1 MAREPLVL
9 SDAERRMVEGT
20 WPMELITDDARQPLA
35 VSTATDFAMRVL
47 LSDHLED
54 VVVFRGGGD
63 ALGLPTSACLPDWLL
78 ESIAAG
84 DADGSSGASVLRF
97 LRHAVEKHPEAA
109 KTHKA
114 TVEFMNADGVQKEAK
129 PKRRERSPVRRRPR
143 SDASGSRSRS
153 RSRSPERRDAR
164 AISASPPATVEDD
177 PKSLGPRLA
186 AAEAKVAAGD
196 ARARD
201 LYVCELRRLRTYRR
215 RPAFDLGK
223 GPCALLGARRTKTC
237 RHYQV
242 ADALGD
248 LARWTLSWDT
258 QDDGVFVGGRG
269 AGKGLHVDQ
278 VLWSN
283 VGHNF
288 FGHKL
293 LATWPPGAV
302 STELHASLLDS
313 VLTPPLSE
321 PQLAALRA
329 ASRIVLLRPGDVF
342 LMSGGVAHATLSVSD
357 DALNV
362 TAYESLVT
370 LHPAHA
376 RHFLRT
382 GDTSGPYGTKRG
394 AMPPDE
400 VEEYKDLM
408 IDALEAVALRPRPD
422 ARTARF
428 DVAPADAFAFS
439 TVLREVAAATAKLL
453 VEADAY
459 FDRHVPSAVRAGL
472 RQIAELDRDAA
483 RRSGGA

>member
-63 ALGLPTSACLPDWLL
+63 ALGLPTSACLPGWLL

-129 PKRRERSPVRRRPR
+129 PKRRERSP
-143 SDASGSRSRS
+143 
-153 RSRSPERRDAR
+153 
-164 AISASPPATVEDD
+164 
-177 PKSLGPRLA
+177 
-186 AAEAKVAAGD
+186 VAAGD

-283 VGHNF
+283 VGHNY

-329 ASRIVLLRPGDVF
+329 ASRVVLLRPGDVF

-459 FDRHVPSAVRAGL
+459 FDRHVR
-472 RQIAELDRDAA
+472 
-483 RRSGGA
+483 GA